1 MSLGKFD
8 VLQKE
13 ILQMQFQFQ
22 QECIPVGCLPPAAV
36 AVPGGL
42 HQAPP
47 LDQAPPGPG
56 NPPGTRNTLGPG
68 TPPGADSP
76 GTRQKYNLA
85 PTSLR
90 AVINSKVSLR
100 SRPYVDKNVKVVF
113 SCHQA
118 CSKCLIKEKFV

>member
-56 NPPGTRNTLGPG
+56 NPPGPG
-68 TPPGADSP
+68 TPWDQAPPREQTPPGP
-76 GTRQKYNLA
+76 GKNITLPQ
-85 PTSLR
+85 LR
-90 AVINSKVSLR
+90 CGR
-100 SRPYVDKNVKVVF
+100 
-113 SCHQA
+113 
-118 CSKCLIKEKFV
+118 